1 MKEYFWLFTCFLFC
15 LFAVGKARSEL
26 TLKQVV
32 KGANQARENLE
43 IRSGEVYLT
52 ASGHNA
58 PIRTLAEAQKWL
70 EEEKAKLQEDINN
83 QAKLGLPQSAQE
95 RMYEIRSEMFAEMFQ
110 MDVDGR
116 QFDLEKQVA
125 FELQRPER
133 GRGGKTVNIQCRLAH
148 VDREPQDL
156 SKPYRLPDYMISVF
170 DGKTDASVF
179 EHRHSPWNVDDV
191 RSMPES
197 IYFDNI
203 HLWGHGFFSI
213 PSETAQLQGH
223 EEIDN
228 VNCYIVKFEVIDL
241 RFAFANMPTQVKYW
255 IAPEYGFRTLKEEYA
270 LQEKD
275 HEPTMFKTV
284 KHLNYRQ
291 FSGVWYPTMREFVEY
306 FSRGSRK
313 GKIESETLFTI
324 KDAVFNVNFPADFYT
339 VWEPREEEY

>member
-43 IRSGEVYLT
+43 FRSGEVYLT

-95 RMYEIRSEMFAEMFQ
+95 RTYEIRSEMFAEMFQ

-133 GRGGKTVNIQCRLAH
+133 GRGGKTVNIRCRLVH
-148 VDREPQDL
+148 VDREQRDP
-156 SKPYRLPDYMISVF
+156 SKSDRLPDYMISVF
-170 DGKTDASVF
+170 DGKTD
-179 EHRHSPWNVDDV
+179 
-191 RSMPES
+191 
-197 IYFDNI
+197 
-203 HLWGHGFFSI
+203 
-213 PSETAQLQGH
+213 
-223 EEIDN
+223 
-228 VNCYIVKFEVIDL
+228 
-241 RFAFANMPTQVKYW
+241 
-255 IAPEYGFRTLKEEYA
+255 
-270 LQEKD
+270 
-275 HEPTMFKTV
+275 
-284 KHLNYRQ
+284 
-291 FSGVWYPTMREFVEY
+291 
-306 FSRGSRK
+306 
-313 GKIESETLFTI
+313 
-324 KDAVFNVNFPADFYT
+324 
-339 VWEPREEEY
+339 